1 MTAIASPLTRRP
13 RATALDRMLLQAS
26 RGLELFAVARIE
38 RRAATTNPVT
48 EKARADADERRRTAQ
63 ALGSLGILPR

>member
-1 MTAIASPLTRRP
+1 MSAIASPLTRRP
-13 RATALDRMLLQAS
+13 RPTAVERMLLQAS
-26 RGLELFAVARIE
+26 RGLELAAVARIE
-38 RRAATTNPVT
+38 RRAATANPVT